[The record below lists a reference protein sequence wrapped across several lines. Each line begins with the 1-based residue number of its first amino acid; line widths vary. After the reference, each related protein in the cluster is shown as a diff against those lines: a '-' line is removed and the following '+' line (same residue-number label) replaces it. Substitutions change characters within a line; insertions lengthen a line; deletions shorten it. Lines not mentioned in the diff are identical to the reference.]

1 MAGKRKRKGGNEP
14 VKKDVTPEPN
24 DNAVGWRNFFN
35 ANYKA
40 LRAAEKGLTEKEATD
55 KLKVQ
60 YKGFTD
66 EEKSEWRSYD
76 PNPNPAKKA
85 VQTRGRKP
93 KAADAKGKKVEVD
106 EEEGAPDSEEASVY
120 GRCSFNRLM
129 RICKNLNLEQKDV
142 IQNAGFGS
150 FIREDAPYVDT
161 RLVSWLIKH
170 VDPTTSILDLYGRK
184 IHLSAAMFGDVMGVD
199 DGGDPVV
206 TEGDSDTRY
215 LEEIL
220 NVVEYTVSLTM
231 LEKSLLE
238 CVEAD
243 SLFLIKFS
251 LVVIGTVLAPKTGVD
266 ITSGYLHSLRVTR
279 DIRHKNWATAGF
291 RYLMN
296 SIFRFRNKATKNV
309 SGCTLFLQLVY
320 LTHVEW
326 NFGYVD
332 RTVLPVDFWGSKQCK
347 SAYKFVKD
355 NGGPNSDKI
364 TLTSNPVIL
373 PNYYSD
379 SEGRKSSD
387 HFVSSINE
395 LKEYISNELKSQLRS
410 FSLKFMDKGEGV
422 GGIDRELEEDAAA
435 ETGKKAECSQAVE
448 ESPLKSPVR
457 SKTNV
462 VGLSDENVVDSVST
476 PSLSVTKSVEDEGAA
491 HKTFDDEDFDILEVA
506 SFWNKGKALVK
517 SKKSQ
522 SENVPL
528 IEDDFNDKAYEQF
541 IESGR
546 TVVGPFKTKEAIPR
560 NQYGFYKFIFS
571 NTLDPGYVLAKFRKF
586 EVDRRCMASLRPLRE
601 VEGSIIDCFSIL
613 MNKYERDSRLPD
625 QPRVWYMPTRISQ
638 KTLGSFNVKRIA
650 KDREWSKLF
659 YEDNF
664 EKCVKMFVPVLTLEG
679 APHWFGAEV
688 NMKSKVVS
696 FMDSLHTAMNEKYR
710 VEATKEMLSTL
721 DLLFEENR
729 SKNVTFVDFRI
740 DRKDRGLP
748 QQDND
753 RDCGVYV
760 MKYMDAVANEEEVV
774 DEFHPVEARLEI
786 AARIITDEQNEI
798 RTKVVEDRRAAQG
811 SSFASSST
819 PLRSPSKSPRDPR
832 FSTAKSRNANMF
844 PPSRASP
851 RLQSTKTKI
860 SYGE

>member
-1 MAGKRKRKGGNEP
+1 MALYSVHHELRGSSYMAGKRKRKGGNEP

-24 DNAVGWRNFFN
+24 DNAVAWRNFFN

-106 EEEGAPDSEEASVY
+106 EEEGAPESEEAS
-120 GRCSFNRLM
+120 
-129 RICKNLNLEQKDV
+129 
-142 IQNAGFGS
+142 
-150 FIREDAPYVDT
+150 
-161 RLVSWLIKH
+161 
-170 VDPTTSILDLYGRK
+170 
-184 IHLSAAMFGDVMGVD
+184 
-199 DGGDPVV
+199 
-206 TEGDSDTRY
+206 
-215 LEEIL
+215 
-220 NVVEYTVSLTM
+220 
-231 LEKSLLE
+231 
-238 CVEAD
+238 
-243 SLFLIKFS
+243 
-251 LVVIGTVLAPKTGVD
+251 
-266 ITSGYLHSLRVTR
+266 
-279 DIRHKNWATAGF
+279 
-291 RYLMN
+291 
-296 SIFRFRNKATKNV
+296 
-309 SGCTLFLQLVY
+309 
-320 LTHVEW
+320 
-326 NFGYVD
+326 
-332 RTVLPVDFWGSKQCK
+332 
-347 SAYKFVKD
+347 
-355 NGGPNSDKI
+355 I

-435 ETGKKAECSQAVE
+435 KTGKKAECSQAVE

-491 HKTFDDEDFDILEVA
+491 HKTFDDEDFDIVEVA

-517 SKKSQ
+517 SKKTQ

-571 NTLDPGYVLAKFRKF
+571 NTSDPGYLLAKFRKF

-659 YEDNF
+659 YEDNL

-760 MKYMDAVANEEEVV
+760 MKYMDAVPNEEDVV

-811 SSFASSST
+811 SSFASSSA

-832 FSTAKSRNANMF
+832 FSTAKSRNSNMF

>member
-1 MAGKRKRKGGNEP
+1 MEWLVSVFVEICSPYSSSYMAGKRKRKGGNEP

-93 KAADAKGKKVEVD
+93 KAADAKGK
-106 EEEGAPDSEEASVY
+106 
-120 GRCSFNRLM
+120 
-129 RICKNLNLEQKDV
+129 
-142 IQNAGFGS
+142 
-150 FIREDAPYVDT
+150 
-161 RLVSWLIKH
+161 
-170 VDPTTSILDLYGRK
+170 
-184 IHLSAAMFGDVMGVD
+184 
-199 DGGDPVV
+199 
-206 TEGDSDTRY
+206 
-215 LEEIL
+215 
-220 NVVEYTVSLTM
+220 
-231 LEKSLLE
+231 
-238 CVEAD
+238 
-243 SLFLIKFS
+243 
-251 LVVIGTVLAPKTGVD
+251 
-266 ITSGYLHSLRVTR
+266 
-279 DIRHKNWATAGF
+279 
-291 RYLMN
+291 
-296 SIFRFRNKATKNV
+296 
-309 SGCTLFLQLVY
+309 
-320 LTHVEW
+320 
-326 NFGYVD
+326 
-332 RTVLPVDFWGSKQCK
+332 
-347 SAYKFVKD
+347 
-355 NGGPNSDKI
+355 KI

-798 RTKVVEDRRAAQG
+798 RTKSHYPQEELTERPLGLGTVNQFNVVTEHAYWFQ
-811 SSFASSST
+811 
-819 PLRSPSKSPRDPR
+819 LRLPRKNYTQQSHPQEMLTKVWDGWTRVAGTTSK
-832 FSTAKSRNANMF
+832 TATQICH
-844 PPSRASP
+844 PTEP
-851 RLQSTKTKI
+851 
-860 SYGE
+860 

>member
-1 MAGKRKRKGGNEP
+1 MAGKRKRKGGIEP

-24 DNAVGWRNFFN
+24 DNAVAWRNFFN

-85 VQTRGRKP
+85 
-93 KAADAKGKKVEVD
+93 
-106 EEEGAPDSEEASVY
+106 
-120 GRCSFNRLM
+120 
-129 RICKNLNLEQKDV
+129 
-142 IQNAGFGS
+142 
-150 FIREDAPYVDT
+150 
-161 RLVSWLIKH
+161 
-170 VDPTTSILDLYGRK
+170 
-184 IHLSAAMFGDVMGVD
+184 
-199 DGGDPVV
+199 
-206 TEGDSDTRY
+206 
-215 LEEIL
+215 
-220 NVVEYTVSLTM
+220 
-231 LEKSLLE
+231 
-238 CVEAD
+238 
-243 SLFLIKFS
+243 
-251 LVVIGTVLAPKTGVD
+251 
-266 ITSGYLHSLRVTR
+266 
-279 DIRHKNWATAGF
+279 
-291 RYLMN
+291 
-296 SIFRFRNKATKNV
+296 
-309 SGCTLFLQLVY
+309 
-320 LTHVEW
+320 
-326 NFGYVD
+326 
-332 RTVLPVDFWGSKQCK
+332 
-347 SAYKFVKD
+347 
-355 NGGPNSDKI
+355 I

-395 LKEYISNELKSQLRS
+395 LKEYFSNELKSQLRS

-422 GGIDRELEEDAAA
+422 GGIDRELEEDAVA

-462 VGLSDENVVDSVST
+462 VGLSDENVVESVST
-476 PSLSVTKSVEDEGAA
+476 PALSVTKSVEDEGAA
-491 HKTFDDEDFDILEVA
+491 HKTFDHEDFDIVEVA

-517 SKKSQ
+517 SKKTQ

-638 KTLGSFNVKRIA
+638 KTLSSFNVKRIA

-659 YEDNF
+659 YKDNL

-696 FMDSLHTAMNEKYR
+696 FLDSLHTAMHEKYR
-710 VEATKEMLSTL
+710 VEATKEMLSML

-760 MKYMDAVANEEEVV
+760 MKYMEAVANEEEVV
-774 DEFHPVEARLEI
+774 DEVYHCLV
-786 AARIITDEQNEI
+786 
-798 RTKVVEDRRAAQG
+798 
-811 SSFASSST
+811 
-819 PLRSPSKSPRDPR
+819 
-832 FSTAKSRNANMF
+832 
-844 PPSRASP
+844 
-851 RLQSTKTKI
+851 I
-860 SYGE
+860 SECTTQV

>member
-1 MAGKRKRKGGNEP
+1 MEWLVRHKIHELMRYSSSYMAGKRKRKGGNEP

-24 DNAVGWRNFFN
+24 DNAVAWRNFFN

-40 LRAAEKGLTEKEATD
+40 LRAAEKGLTEKEVSPTRR
-55 KLKVQ
+55 
-60 YKGFTD
+60 
-66 EEKSEWRSYD
+66 KSEWRSYD

-93 KAADAKGKKVEVD
+93 KAADAKGK
-106 EEEGAPDSEEASVY
+106 
-120 GRCSFNRLM
+120 
-129 RICKNLNLEQKDV
+129 
-142 IQNAGFGS
+142 
-150 FIREDAPYVDT
+150 
-161 RLVSWLIKH
+161 
-170 VDPTTSILDLYGRK
+170 
-184 IHLSAAMFGDVMGVD
+184 
-199 DGGDPVV
+199 
-206 TEGDSDTRY
+206 
-215 LEEIL
+215 
-220 NVVEYTVSLTM
+220 
-231 LEKSLLE
+231 
-238 CVEAD
+238 
-243 SLFLIKFS
+243 
-251 LVVIGTVLAPKTGVD
+251 
-266 ITSGYLHSLRVTR
+266 
-279 DIRHKNWATAGF
+279 
-291 RYLMN
+291 
-296 SIFRFRNKATKNV
+296 
-309 SGCTLFLQLVY
+309 
-320 LTHVEW
+320 
-326 NFGYVD
+326 
-332 RTVLPVDFWGSKQCK
+332 
-347 SAYKFVKD
+347 
-355 NGGPNSDKI
+355 KI

-491 HKTFDDEDFDILEVA
+491 HKTFDDEDFDIVEVA

-517 SKKSQ
+517 SKKTQ

-541 IESGR
+541 IESSR

-571 NTLDPGYVLAKFRKF
+571 NTLDPG
-586 EVDRRCMASLRPLRE
+586 RCMASLRPMRE

-659 YEDNF
+659 YEDNL

-679 APHWFGAEV
+679 APHWFGAE
-688 NMKSKVVS
+688 
-696 FMDSLHTAMNEKYR
+696 
-710 VEATKEMLSTL
+710 LSTL

-811 SSFASSST
+811 SSFASSSA

-832 FSTAKSRNANMF
+832 FSTAKSRKANMF
-844 PPSRASP
+844 PPSRASLGFSLP
-851 RLQSTKTKI
+851 RLRFHMR
-860 SYGE
+860 

>member
-1 MAGKRKRKGGNEP
+1 MNLPYGSQWLRKPEVVSSSSLMNSGAGWKAQGLTPKFPNLEDPLMVLVEEIKNIAHDLEPYSNVAASGQKAGKGLIDEVADLDQKSITPNNEECVIIDSKRRRVGVNEDGTISSEDEAQDIDRETDSLKSSKHYILAAPHGNIALNLLIQQVLIHGLQKIEGSSYMAGKRKMKGGIEP

-24 DNAVGWRNFFN
+24 DNAVAWRNFFN

-66 EEKSEWRSYD
+66 EEK
-76 PNPNPAKKA
+76 
-85 VQTRGRKP
+85 
-93 KAADAKGKKVEVD
+93 
-106 EEEGAPDSEEASVY
+106 DSPCAENGLRY
-120 GRCSFNRLM
+120 H
-129 RICKNLNLEQKDV
+129 
-142 IQNAGFGS
+142 FG
-150 FIREDAPYVDT
+150 
-161 RLVSWLIKH
+161 
-170 VDPTTSILDLYGRK
+170 
-184 IHLSAAMFGDVMGVD
+184 
-199 DGGDPVV
+199 
-206 TEGDSDTRY
+206 
-215 LEEIL
+215 
-220 NVVEYTVSLTM
+220 
-231 LEKSLLE
+231 
-238 CVEAD
+238 
-243 SLFLIKFS
+243 
-251 LVVIGTVLAPKTGVD
+251 
-266 ITSGYLHSLRVTR
+266 
-279 DIRHKNWATAGF
+279 
-291 RYLMN
+291 
-296 SIFRFRNKATKNV
+296 ATKNV
-309 SGCTLFLQLVY
+309 SGCTLFLQ
-320 LTHVEW
+320 
-326 NFGYVD
+326 
-332 RTVLPVDFWGSKQCK
+332 
-347 SAYKFVKD
+347 
-355 NGGPNSDKI
+355 I

-395 LKEYISNELKSQLRS
+395 LKEYFSNELKSQLRS

-435 ETGKKAECSQAVE
+435 KTGKKAECSQAVE

-462 VGLSDENVVDSVST
+462 VGLSEENVVESVST
-476 PSLSVTKSVEDEGAA
+476 PSLSATKSVEDEGAA
-491 HKTFDDEDFDILEVA
+491 HKTFDDEDFDIVEVA

-517 SKKSQ
+517 SKKTQ

-560 NQYGFYKFIFS
+560 NQYGFYKFVFS

-601 VEGSIIDCFSIL
+601 VEGSVTV
-613 MNKYERDSRLPD
+613 KYERDSRLPD

-659 YEDNF
+659 NEDNF
-664 EKCVKMFVPVLTLEG
+664 EKCVKMFVPVLTLQG

-688 NMKSKVVS
+688 NMKSKAVS
-696 FMDSLHTAMNEKYR
+696 FLDSLHTAMHEKYC

-729 SKNVTFVDFRI
+729 SKNVTFVDFGI

-760 MKYMDAVANEEEVV
+760 MKYMEVVANEEEVV

-798 RTKVVEDRRAAQG
+798 HYTQQSHPQEMLTKVWDGWSRVEG
-811 SSFASSST
+811 T
-819 PLRSPSKSPRDPR
+819 TSK
-832 FSTAKSRNANMF
+832 TATQICH
-844 PPSRASP
+844 PTEP
-851 RLQSTKTKI
+851 
-860 SYGE
+860 

>member
-24 DNAVGWRNFFN
+24 DNAIAWRNFFN

-40 LRAAEKGLTEKEATD
+40 LRAAEKGLTEKE
-55 KLKVQ
+55 
-60 YKGFTD
+60 
-66 EEKSEWRSYD
+66 
-76 PNPNPAKKA
+76 
-85 VQTRGRKP
+85 
-93 KAADAKGKKVEVD
+93 
-106 EEEGAPDSEEASVY
+106 
-120 GRCSFNRLM
+120 
-129 RICKNLNLEQKDV
+129 
-142 IQNAGFGS
+142 
-150 FIREDAPYVDT
+150 
-161 RLVSWLIKH
+161 
-170 VDPTTSILDLYGRK
+170 
-184 IHLSAAMFGDVMGVD
+184 
-199 DGGDPVV
+199 
-206 TEGDSDTRY
+206 
-215 LEEIL
+215 
-220 NVVEYTVSLTM
+220 
-231 LEKSLLE
+231 
-238 CVEAD
+238 
-243 SLFLIKFS
+243 
-251 LVVIGTVLAPKTGVD
+251 
-266 ITSGYLHSLRVTR
+266 
-279 DIRHKNWATAGF
+279 
-291 RYLMN
+291 
-296 SIFRFRNKATKNV
+296 
-309 SGCTLFLQLVY
+309 LVY

-355 NGGPNSDKI
+355 NGI

-395 LKEYISNELKSQLRS
+395 LKEYFSNELKSQLRS

-422 GGIDRELEEDAAA
+422 GGIDQELEEDVAV

-448 ESPLKSPVR
+448 ESPLKSPVC

-462 VGLSDENVVDSVST
+462 VGLSEENVVEYVST

-491 HKTFDDEDFDILEVA
+491 HKTFDDEDFDIVEVA

-517 SKKSQ
+517 SKKTQ

-546 TVVGPFKTKEAIPR
+546 TFVWPFKTKEAIPR
-560 NQYGFYKFIFS
+560 NQNGFYKFVFG
-571 NTLDPGYVLAKFRKF
+571 NTLDPG
-586 EVDRRCMASLRPLRE
+586 RCMASLRPLQE

-625 QPRVWYMPTRISQ
+625 KPRVLYMPTRISQ

-664 EKCVKMFVPVLTLEG
+664 EKCVKMFVPVLSLEG

-696 FMDSLHTAMNEKYR
+696 FLDSLHTAMHEKYR

-729 SKNVTFVDFRI
+729 SKNVTFVDFGI

-760 MKYMDAVANEEEVV
+760 MKYMEAVANEEEVV
-774 DEFHPVEARLEI
+774 DEFHPIEARLEI
-786 AARIITDEQNEI
+786 AARIITDEKNEI
-798 RTKVVEDRRAAQG
+798 RTKR
-811 SSFASSST
+811 
-819 PLRSPSKSPRDPR
+819 
-832 FSTAKSRNANMF
+832 
-844 PPSRASP
+844 
-851 RLQSTKTKI
+851 
-860 SYGE
+860 

>member
-1 MAGKRKRKGGNEP
+1 MPNGSSYMAGKRKRKGGNEP

-24 DNAVGWRNFFN
+24 DNAVAWRNFFN

-85 VQTRGRKP
+85 
-93 KAADAKGKKVEVD
+93 
-106 EEEGAPDSEEASVY
+106 
-120 GRCSFNRLM
+120 
-129 RICKNLNLEQKDV
+129 
-142 IQNAGFGS
+142 
-150 FIREDAPYVDT
+150 
-161 RLVSWLIKH
+161 
-170 VDPTTSILDLYGRK
+170 
-184 IHLSAAMFGDVMGVD
+184 
-199 DGGDPVV
+199 
-206 TEGDSDTRY
+206 
-215 LEEIL
+215 
-220 NVVEYTVSLTM
+220 
-231 LEKSLLE
+231 
-238 CVEAD
+238 
-243 SLFLIKFS
+243 
-251 LVVIGTVLAPKTGVD
+251 
-266 ITSGYLHSLRVTR
+266 
-279 DIRHKNWATAGF
+279 
-291 RYLMN
+291 
-296 SIFRFRNKATKNV
+296 
-309 SGCTLFLQLVY
+309 
-320 LTHVEW
+320 
-326 NFGYVD
+326 
-332 RTVLPVDFWGSKQCK
+332 
-347 SAYKFVKD
+347 
-355 NGGPNSDKI
+355 I

-517 SKKSQ
+517 SKKTQ

-659 YEDNF
+659 YEDNL

-740 DRKDRGLP
+740 DMKDRGLP

-798 RTKVVEDRRAAQG
+798 RRV
-811 SSFASSST
+811 
-819 PLRSPSKSPRDPR
+819 
-832 FSTAKSRNANMF
+832 
-844 PPSRASP
+844 
-851 RLQSTKTKI
+851 I
-860 SYGE
+860 SVLCSLDLGA

>member
-1 MAGKRKRKGGNEP
+1 MEKENLICFSVWVKLDSKALNLLIQEVLIHGLQKIEGSSYMAGKRKRKGGNEP

-93 KAADAKGKKVEVD
+93 KAADAKGK
-106 EEEGAPDSEEASVY
+106 
-120 GRCSFNRLM
+120 
-129 RICKNLNLEQKDV
+129 
-142 IQNAGFGS
+142 
-150 FIREDAPYVDT
+150 
-161 RLVSWLIKH
+161 
-170 VDPTTSILDLYGRK
+170 
-184 IHLSAAMFGDVMGVD
+184 
-199 DGGDPVV
+199 
-206 TEGDSDTRY
+206 
-215 LEEIL
+215 
-220 NVVEYTVSLTM
+220 
-231 LEKSLLE
+231 
-238 CVEAD
+238 
-243 SLFLIKFS
+243 
-251 LVVIGTVLAPKTGVD
+251 
-266 ITSGYLHSLRVTR
+266 
-279 DIRHKNWATAGF
+279 
-291 RYLMN
+291 
-296 SIFRFRNKATKNV
+296 
-309 SGCTLFLQLVY
+309 
-320 LTHVEW
+320 
-326 NFGYVD
+326 
-332 RTVLPVDFWGSKQCK
+332 
-347 SAYKFVKD
+347 
-355 NGGPNSDKI
+355 KI

-506 SFWNKGKALVK
+506 SFWNKGKAPVK

-586 EVDRRCMASLRPLRE
+586 EVDRRCMESLRPLRE

-798 RTKVVEDRRAAQG
+798 RTKSHYPQDQLTERPLGLGTVNQFNVVTEHAYWFQ
-811 SSFASSST
+811 
-819 PLRSPSKSPRDPR
+819 LRLPRKNYTQQSHPQEMLTKVWDGWTRVAGTTSK
-832 FSTAKSRNANMF
+832 TATQICH
-844 PPSRASP
+844 PTEP
-851 RLQSTKTKI
+851 
-860 SYGE
+860 

>member
-1 MAGKRKRKGGNEP
+1 MVMAVMFIIHGWETQKKGGNEP

-24 DNAVGWRNFFN
+24 DNAVAWRNFFN

-40 LRAAEKGLTEKEATD
+40 LRAAEKGLTEKE
-55 KLKVQ
+55 
-60 YKGFTD
+60 
-66 EEKSEWRSYD
+66 
-76 PNPNPAKKA
+76 
-85 VQTRGRKP
+85 
-93 KAADAKGKKVEVD
+93 
-106 EEEGAPDSEEASVY
+106 
-120 GRCSFNRLM
+120 
-129 RICKNLNLEQKDV
+129 
-142 IQNAGFGS
+142 
-150 FIREDAPYVDT
+150 
-161 RLVSWLIKH
+161 
-170 VDPTTSILDLYGRK
+170 
-184 IHLSAAMFGDVMGVD
+184 
-199 DGGDPVV
+199 
-206 TEGDSDTRY
+206 
-215 LEEIL
+215 
-220 NVVEYTVSLTM
+220 
-231 LEKSLLE
+231 
-238 CVEAD
+238 
-243 SLFLIKFS
+243 
-251 LVVIGTVLAPKTGVD
+251 
-266 ITSGYLHSLRVTR
+266 
-279 DIRHKNWATAGF
+279 
-291 RYLMN
+291 
-296 SIFRFRNKATKNV
+296 
-309 SGCTLFLQLVY
+309 
-320 LTHVEW
+320 
-326 NFGYVD
+326 
-332 RTVLPVDFWGSKQCK
+332 
-347 SAYKFVKD
+347 
-355 NGGPNSDKI
+355 I

-395 LKEYISNELKSQLRS
+395 LKEYFSNELKSQLRS

-491 HKTFDDEDFDILEVA
+491 HKTFDDEDFDIVEVA

-517 SKKSQ
+517 SKKTQ

-659 YEDNF
+659 YEDNL

-696 FMDSLHTAMNEKYR
+696 FLDSLHTAMHEKYR

-760 MKYMDAVANEEEVV
+760 MKYMEAVANEEEVV

-798 RTKVVEDRRAAQG
+798 RTKR
-811 SSFASSST
+811 
-819 PLRSPSKSPRDPR
+819 
-832 FSTAKSRNANMF
+832 
-844 PPSRASP
+844 
-851 RLQSTKTKI
+851 
-860 SYGE
+860 

>member
-1 MAGKRKRKGGNEP
+1 MYSPITSQESLGSLAHEGSGGLVRRSNNRSEISYKVMVLWYKEIKEERGTRVEYKAMTFCFDTREWSRWEFSLIGRKLDNENYISCNGMLYWLESDLVTTRVERIISIDPFKDPNHPKYFRYFNFPSNLDTTKGRLTVRIGVVRGRLRLSQLNLVEKNSFLLKVWEFNYDPLSSDEDDNSSSLKWSLVHQVEEVKWKASHHLSVAAFHGDNENVIFLLRNTKIVYQYDILRNVTTKIGQFSEETVVLSELVHLVLFISGSFSERGSSYMAGKRKRKGGNEP

-24 DNAVGWRNFFN
+24 DNAVAWRNFFN

-85 VQTRGRKP
+85 
-93 KAADAKGKKVEVD
+93 
-106 EEEGAPDSEEASVY
+106 
-120 GRCSFNRLM
+120 
-129 RICKNLNLEQKDV
+129 
-142 IQNAGFGS
+142 
-150 FIREDAPYVDT
+150 
-161 RLVSWLIKH
+161 
-170 VDPTTSILDLYGRK
+170 
-184 IHLSAAMFGDVMGVD
+184 
-199 DGGDPVV
+199 
-206 TEGDSDTRY
+206 
-215 LEEIL
+215 
-220 NVVEYTVSLTM
+220 
-231 LEKSLLE
+231 
-238 CVEAD
+238 
-243 SLFLIKFS
+243 
-251 LVVIGTVLAPKTGVD
+251 
-266 ITSGYLHSLRVTR
+266 
-279 DIRHKNWATAGF
+279 
-291 RYLMN
+291 
-296 SIFRFRNKATKNV
+296 
-309 SGCTLFLQLVY
+309 
-320 LTHVEW
+320 
-326 NFGYVD
+326 
-332 RTVLPVDFWGSKQCK
+332 
-347 SAYKFVKD
+347 
-355 NGGPNSDKI
+355 I

-435 ETGKKAECSQAVE
+435 KTGKKAECSQAVE

-491 HKTFDDEDFDILEVA
+491 HKTFDDEDFDIVEVA

-517 SKKSQ
+517 SKKTQ

-571 NTLDPGYVLAKFRKF
+571 NTSDPGYLLAKFRKF

-659 YEDNF
+659 YEDNL

-760 MKYMDAVANEEEVV
+760 MKYMDAVPNEEDVV

-798 RTKVVEDRRAAQG
+798 RRV
-811 SSFASSST
+811 
-819 PLRSPSKSPRDPR
+819 
-832 FSTAKSRNANMF
+832 
-844 PPSRASP
+844 
-851 RLQSTKTKI
+851 I
-860 SYGE
+860 SVLCSLDLGA

>member
-1 MAGKRKRKGGNEP
+1 MALYSVHHELRGTRIIIHGWETQKERGNEP

-24 DNAVGWRNFFN
+24 DNAVAWRNFFN

-85 VQTRGRKP
+85 
-93 KAADAKGKKVEVD
+93 
-106 EEEGAPDSEEASVY
+106 
-120 GRCSFNRLM
+120 
-129 RICKNLNLEQKDV
+129 
-142 IQNAGFGS
+142 
-150 FIREDAPYVDT
+150 
-161 RLVSWLIKH
+161 
-170 VDPTTSILDLYGRK
+170 
-184 IHLSAAMFGDVMGVD
+184 
-199 DGGDPVV
+199 
-206 TEGDSDTRY
+206 
-215 LEEIL
+215 
-220 NVVEYTVSLTM
+220 
-231 LEKSLLE
+231 
-238 CVEAD
+238 
-243 SLFLIKFS
+243 
-251 LVVIGTVLAPKTGVD
+251 
-266 ITSGYLHSLRVTR
+266 
-279 DIRHKNWATAGF
+279 
-291 RYLMN
+291 
-296 SIFRFRNKATKNV
+296 
-309 SGCTLFLQLVY
+309 LVY

-355 NGGPNSDKI
+355 NGGSQQRQGTSNFGYNVI

-462 VGLSDENVVDSVST
+462 VGLSDKNVVDSVST

-491 HKTFDDEDFDILEVA
+491 HKTFDDEDFDIVEVA

-517 SKKSQ
+517 SKKTQ

-625 QPRVWYMPTRISQ
+625 QPRVCK

-659 YEDNF
+659 YEDNL

-798 RTKVVEDRRAAQG
+798 RRV
-811 SSFASSST
+811 
-819 PLRSPSKSPRDPR
+819 
-832 FSTAKSRNANMF
+832 
-844 PPSRASP
+844 
-851 RLQSTKTKI
+851 I
-860 SYGE
+860 SVLCSLDLGA